1 MYFKIDECQKQNKRK
16 EKQIR
21 KKRTSLAESN
31 LGITTEFDAFKGDSW
46 TKTESEP
53 EESTELNGVVE

>member
-1 MYFKIDECQKQNKRK
+1 MLKAKQKKRK
-16 EKQIR
+16 TNTNET
-21 KKRTSLAESN
+21 KRTSLAESN

-53 EESTELNGVVE
+53 EASTKLNGVVE